1 MTASRRPLLV
11 AAVYLGTFIAVLD
24 VSIVNVALPTLQRAL
39 ETDLAGLQWVVDSY
53 TLCLSAFMLSAGAI
67 SDRYGRKRSWLI
79 GVGVFTLGSAIC
91 AAAPNLAVLLAGRVV
106 QGVAGALLIPGA
118 LSILVQAFPDAR
130 ERSHVI
136 GGWSSF
142 TALSLIVGP
151 ILGGTL
157 VDLVGWQS
165 IFLINLPLGV
175 IAMLLGAGSMEET
188 AHPEHAAL
196 DPGGQLLSIVWLGAL
211 TFALIEAGEAG
222 WSAPLTLAALTVGI
236 VGLAAFLTVEARAR
250 KPMLPLS
257 FFRDAS
263 FTVTNMASFTLGF
276 ASYSSVFF
284 FSLFFQQVQGMSPVM
299 AGLHMSPQ
307 FIAQV
312 LVAPLSGRLT
322 ARFGHRAVMIVG
334 YLLFGGAMLA
344 MFRVGAETSYACFG
358 ALLAVMGIGTGLAIP
373 TTSAAAMLSVPR
385 ERSGMASAIVNATRQ
400 TGTAIGIALL
410 GALMSQRAM
419 SLLTDSLDLAGVAG
433 AADVAHAAVSRHEFA
448 ANAALGEGGV
458 QALFVDAYAG
468 GFQAAMLVAGA
479 VVLCAAVLLL
489 AVRPRAQPAFVQ

>member
-1 MTASRRPLLV
+1 MTTSRRPMLV

-39 ETDLAGLQWVVDSY
+39 DTDLAGLQWVVDSY

-67 SDRYGRKRSWLI
+67 SDRYGRKRSWMI

-91 AAAPNLAVLLAGRVV
+91 AAAPNLAVLLTGRVV
-106 QGVAGALLIPGA
+106 QGIAGALLIPGA
-118 LSILVQAFPDAR
+118 LSILVQAFPDTRQRA
-130 ERSHVI
+130 SVI

-165 IFLINLPLGV
+165 IFLINLPLGA
-175 IAMLLGAGSMEET
+175 IAMLLGGSSMQET

-196 DPGGQLLSIVWLGAL
+196 DPAGQLLSIVWLGAL
-211 TFALIEAGEAG
+211 TFAFIEAGEAG
-222 WSAPLTLAALTVGI
+222 WTAPLTLSALAVGFI
-236 VGLAAFLTVEARAR
+236 GLAAFLTVEARAR
-250 KPMLPLS
+250 KPMLPLG

-263 FTVTNMASFTLGF
+263 FTVTNVASFALGF

-312 LVAPLSGRLT
+312 LVAPTTGRLT
-322 ARFGHRAVMIVG
+322 ARFGHRVVMIVG
-334 YLLFGGAMLA
+334 YLLLGGSMLA
-344 MFRVGAETSYACFG
+344 MFRVGAETSYAYFG
-358 ALLAVMGIGTGLAIP
+358 TLLAITGIGTGLAIP
-373 TTSAAAMLSVPR
+373 TTSAAAMLSAPR

-410 GALMSQRAM
+410 GAFMSQRAIW
-419 SLLTDSLDLAGVAG
+419 LLTDGLELAGVSG
-433 AADVAHAAVSRHEFA
+433 AADVARAAVSRHDFA
-448 ANAALGEGGV
+448 TDAALGERGV
-458 QALFVDAYAG
+458 QVLFLDAYAG
-468 GFQAAMLVAGA
+468 GFQLAMLVAGA
-479 VVLCAAVLLL
+479 VSLLAAILLL
-489 AVRPRAQPAFVQ
+489 VVRSRPQLAPAQ